1 MLAEVRRYPSSSYQ
15 CSTDILRVG
24 DDVVA
29 RALEEHL
36 QVQLLWYGLSARV
49 FALAPAHRSLEFT
62 G

>member
-1 MLAEVRRYPSSSYQ
+1 M
-15 CSTDILRVG
+15 
-24 DDVVA
+24 VA